1 MLPQK
6 INPIAGLIYNRMN
19 QIDMGIA
26 IYHIAAEGGEFK
38 FAKAKVVPECKG
50 YVYTGTVQS

>member
-1 MLPQK
+1 
-6 INPIAGLIYNRMN
+6 MN